1 MINVK
6 NGKTV
11 RSASGHRS
19 QDLKRRIHFAIMAIE
34 SGARKMGIPGE
45 QMQARLKR
53 QNLIHTRLIGR
64 YETLH
69 TQSIDWVADDIV
81 ETLRNWEAHA
91 R

>member
-1 MINVK
+1 MISDK
-6 NGKTV
+6 KGKSV
-11 RSASGHRS
+11 GSVSSRRS
-19 QDLKRRIHFAIMAIE
+19 QELKKRIHFAIMAIE
-34 SGARKMGIPGE
+34 SGARKMGISGE